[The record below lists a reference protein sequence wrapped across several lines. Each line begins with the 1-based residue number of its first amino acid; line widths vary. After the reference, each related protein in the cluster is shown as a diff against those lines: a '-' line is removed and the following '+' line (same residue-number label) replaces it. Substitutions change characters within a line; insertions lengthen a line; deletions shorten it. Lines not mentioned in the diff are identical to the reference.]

1 MKIATIYNDEEHLN
15 IEVHWDPET
24 GKITY
29 HIEDGRVEDADEAAE
44 TLQKAVDDTYNRYRY
59 GWHLEFEEL
68 EGAEL

>member
-15 IEVHWDPET
+15 IEVHWDPKT

-29 HIEDGRVEDADEAAE
+29 YVEDGRVEDADETAD
-44 TLQKAVDDTYNRYRY
+44 TLQEAVDDTYDRYRY

-68 EGAEL
+68 EGVEL